1 MSNLCLVL
9 DLPTT
14 KSVNAKTKNIQA
26 LIVDDEPLA
35 RRTIRDLLAE
45 QSDIHVVGECS
56 NGPDAVTFIQ
66 DNRLDLLF
74 LDVQIPGLN
83 GFETLARLEPERI
96 PAIIFVTA
104 FDQYALKAFEV
115 HALDYLLK
123 PFSDQRFRE
132 AVQQAK
138 AQIELKE
145 ISHVSQSLLNLLGER
160 FQPESEQQNQE
171 RKSSL
176 TRFMIKTRGRVIF
189 IEASHVDWIS
199 ADDYFI
205 KLHAGEKTH
214 LLRMSMND
222 LEKKL
227 DPETFLRI
235 HRSTIVN
242 FDRVQ
247 ELRQIA
253 GGEYVVVL
261 KTGTELKISRG
272 RRTRLQQI
280 LMSSD

>member
-1 MSNLCLVL
+1 M
-9 DLPTT
+9 
-14 KSVNAKTKNIQA
+14 NAKTKDIRV

-45 QSDIHVVGECS
+45 HSDIKVIGECS
-56 NGPDAVTFIQ
+56 NGLEAVAFIH
-66 DNRLDLLF
+66 DNRPDLLF
-74 LDVQIPGLN
+74 LDVQMPGLD
-83 GFETLARLEPERI
+83 GFETLARLEPECI
-96 PAIIFVTA
+96 PAIVFVTA
-104 FDQYALKAFEV
+104 YDQHALKAFEV

-123 PFSDQRFRE
+123 PFNDQRFRE

-145 ISHVSQSLLNLLGER
+145 ISQVSQSLLNLLGER
-160 FQPESEQQNQE
+160 YQPESAQQNQN
-171 RKSSL
+171 RRSSL
-176 TRFMIKTRGRVIF
+176 ARFMIKTRGRVIF

-205 KLHAGEKTH
+205 KLHAGENTH
-214 LLRMSMND
+214 LLRMSMNE
-222 LEKKL
+222 LEERL
-227 DPETFLRI
+227 DPKTFLRI

-242 FDRVQ
+242 FDRVK
-247 ELRQIA
+247 ELRQTA

-272 RRTRLQQI
+272 RRARLQQI
-280 LMSSD
+280 LMNSPD